1 MCILKMGK
9 RPEVFP
15 NYWEMATIFQNK
27 ISKLLKLYNSAAN
40 IPQIKYPIKLI
51 LLEYRVIYLLFPWC

>member
-1 MCILKMGK
+1 MISPNNVCMCILRIGK

-27 ISKLLKLYNSAAN
+27 ISKLLKLYNSTAN
-40 IPQIKYPIKLI
+40 IPQSSTRLI
-51 LLEYRVIYLLFPWC
+51 AFFGV